1 MALTATQAKDTI
13 ITLIN
18 EAGGAELDTL
28 LTAINTPATTANL
41 GPNVQKI
48 QQIMPSLLARGRAVA
63 GAGSLSYAEAEQQ
76 YKDPKNK
83 NNPIVVERYLSPQ
96 DHAFDDINSIAGLNA
111 FEALV
116 CAAGGAKAD
125 GFLATA
131 NQIKDE
137 CMSHLQTFI
146 YPLKFSYYTA
156 TTAGAGAFANILTY
170 GPATSSVSTNAA
182 ITYSATPT
190 PSMVRTTGINNKSM
204 YQYPPNCLYQS
215 QIKMKDGYTEGTTY
229 ALAFAMGGAGSDIRG
244 NCLIKTFV
252 KNGEIVPQKEYPFD
266 PDNFGVTDP
275 FSKFINLYTIYI
287 RRSDSMA
294 IFVDKAS
301 GNPPKRAFKIMPSN
315 IVIKLRNT
323 GRRAADDCNNNI
335 GNYIGSMCS
344 AAAPMKVVTIQDDV
358 ENKVAVAN
366 AAYPLRVLNL
376 PAQPGAY
383 FVGAHDVRTINIV
396 NPLTAE
402 DYDTLRFLARVAF
415 WRYRVLKP
423 ASYGGSNRMMI
434 TNGKNGRTKNR
445 NMNKRQRR
453 SKSKSKSMSMFK
465 SAKRTFYRT
474 NKRNKT
480 SRQYH

>member
-1 MALTATQAKDTI
+1 MALNATDMKTSI
-13 ITLIN
+13 ITLLDDN
-18 EAGGAELDTL
+18 AELQLL
-28 LTAINTPATTANL
+28 LTGINDAVTHTHIGTNL
-41 GPNVQKI
+41 PLIQKI
-48 QQIMPSLLARGRAVA
+48 MPDILARGRAVA

-96 DHAFDDINSIAGLNA
+96 DPAFDNINSIAGLDV

-116 CAAGGAKAD
+116 CAAGAKVDGA
-125 GFLATA
+125 LARA

-156 TTAGAGAFANILTY
+156 VGTGPFANILTY
-170 GPATSSVSTNAA
+170 GPATSSVSTNP
-182 ITYSATPT
+182 TTKYSATPT
-190 PSMVRTTGINNKSM
+190 PSMARTTNINYKSM

-215 QIKMKDGYTEGTTY
+215 QLKMKDGYTEGTTY

-266 PDNFGVTDP
+266 ADNFGVTDS
-275 FSKFINLYTIYI
+275 FSTFSGLYTIYI
-287 RRSDSMA
+287 RRSDSMV

-301 GNPPKRAFKIMPSN
+301 GNPPKRAFKILPPN

-323 GRRAADDCNNNI
+323 GRRAADDCNNTI
-335 GNYIGSMCS
+335 GNYIGSMCA

-366 AAYPLRVLNL
+366 AVYPLRTLNL
-376 PAQPGAY
+376 PVHPPAY
-383 FVGAHDVRTINIV
+383 FVGNYDVRTINIA

-402 DYDTLRFLARVAF
+402 DFDTLRFLARVAF

-423 ASYGGSNRMMI
+423 ASSGGSNRMMI

-453 SKSKSKSMSMFK
+453 SKSKSMSMLK

-480 SRQYH
+480 SRHYH

>member
-1 MALTATQAKDTI
+1 MALTAAQTKTSIIRLLDDTPELRLLLNGI
-13 ITLIN
+13 NDAHTNTHIGTNLPLI
-18 EAGGAELDTL
+18 
-28 LTAINTPATTANL
+28 
-41 GPNVQKI
+41 QKI
-48 QQIMPSLLARGRAVA
+48 MPDILARGRAVA

-76 YKDPKNK
+76 YKEPKNK

-96 DHAFDDINSIAGLNA
+96 DPAFDDINSIAGLTA
-111 FEALV
+111 FTDIV
-116 CAAGGAKAD
+116 CDTAGAKAD
-125 GFLATA
+125 GALVRA
-131 NQIKDE
+131 NQIKE
-137 CMSHLQTFI
+137 QCMSHLQTFI

-156 TTAGAGAFANILTY
+156 TTAGAGAFAPTLTY
-170 GPATSSVSTNAA
+170 GPATSSVSTNPG
-182 ITYSATPT
+182 TKYSATPT
-190 PSMVRTTGINNKSM
+190 PSMVRTTGINYKSM

-215 QIKMKDGYTEGTTY
+215 QLKMKDGYTEVTTY
-229 ALAFAMGGAGSDIRG
+229 TLDFEMVVAGSDITG

-252 KNGEIVPQKEYPFD
+252 KNGVIAPQKEFPFD
-266 PDNFGVTDP
+266 ADNFGVTDS
-275 FSKFINLYTIYI
+275 FSTFSGSYTIYI
-287 RRSDSMA
+287 RRSDSMV

-301 GNPPKRAFKIMPSN
+301 GNPPKRAFKTIPPN

-323 GRRAADDCNNNI
+323 GRRAADECNNTI
-335 GNYIGSMCS
+335 GNYIGSMC
-344 AAAPMKVVTIQDDV
+344 AVPPMKVVTIQDDE
-358 ENKVAVAN
+358 ENKVAVLDAV
-366 AAYPLRVLNL
+366 YPLRTLSL
-376 PAQPGAY
+376 PAFPANY
-383 FVGAHDVRTINIV
+383 FVGDYDVRTINIA

-402 DYDTLRFLARVAF
+402 DFATLRFLARVAF

>member
-1 MALTATQAKDTI
+1 MALTAANMKTSI
-13 ITLIN
+13 ITLLDDN
-18 EAGGAELDTL
+18 AELRLL
-28 LTAINTPATTANL
+28 LTGINDAPTNTHIGTNL
-41 GPNVQKI
+41 PLIQKI
-48 QQIMPSLLARGRAVA
+48 MPDILARGRAVA

-96 DHAFDDINSIAGLNA
+96 DPAFDNINSIAGLDA

-116 CAAGGAKAD
+116 CAAGGAKVGGA
-125 GFLATA
+125 LASA

-156 TTAGAGAFANILTY
+156 VGTGPFANTLTY
-170 GPATSSVSTNAA
+170 GPATSSVSTNPA
-182 ITYSATPT
+182 TKYSATPT
-190 PSMVRTTGINNKSM
+190 PSMVRTTGINYKSM

-215 QIKMKDGYTEGTTY
+215 QLKMKDDYTEGTTY

-252 KNGEIVPQKEYPFD
+252 KNGEIVPQKEFPFD
-266 PDNFGVTDP
+266 ADNFGVTDS
-275 FSKFINLYTIYI
+275 FSTFSGLYTIYI
-287 RRSDSMA
+287 RRSDSMV

-301 GNPPKRAFKIMPSN
+301 GNPPKRAFKILPPN

-323 GRRAADDCNNNI
+323 GRRAADDCNNTI
-335 GNYIGSMCS
+335 GNYIGSMCA

-366 AAYPLRVLNL
+366 AVYPLRTLNL
-376 PAQPGAY
+376 PAHPANY
-383 FVGAHDVRTINIV
+383 FVGDYDVRTINIV
-396 NPLTAE
+396 NPLTTE
-402 DYDTLRFLARVAF
+402 DFATLRFLARVAF

>member
-1 MALTATQAKDTI
+1 MALTAAQAKDTI
-13 ITLIN
+13 LALLDEN
-18 EAGGAELDTL
+18 GGAELRGLITDIQN
-28 LTAINTPATTANL
+28 AGTTAHIGANL
-41 GPNVQKI
+41 PLIEAI
-48 QQIMPSLLARGRAVA
+48 QPALLARGRAVA
-63 GAGSLSYAEAEQQ
+63 GAGSLSYTEAEQQ
-76 YKDPKNK
+76 YKEPKNK

-96 DHAFDDINSIAGLNA
+96 DRAFDDINSIAGLNA
-111 FEALV
+111 FTALV
-116 CAAGGAKAD
+116 CDAAAKAD
-125 GFLATA
+125 GFLVRA

-146 YPLKFSYYTA
+146 YPLQFSKYTA
-156 TTAGAGAFANILTY
+156 TTAGAGAFAPTLTY
-170 GPATSSVSTNAA
+170 GPATSSVSTDPA

-204 YQYPPNCLYQS
+204 WQYPPNCLYQS
-215 QIKMKDGYTEGTTY
+215 QLKMKDDYTEGTTY

-252 KNGEIVPQKEYPFD
+252 KNGEIVPQKEFPFD
-266 PDNFGVTDP
+266 DSNFGVTNS
-275 FSKFINLYTIYI
+275 FSKFTNLYTIYI

-301 GNPPKRAFKIMPSN
+301 GNPPKRAFKTMPPN

-323 GRRAADDCNNNI
+323 GRRAADECNNTI
-335 GNYIGSMCS
+335 GNYIGSMC
-344 AAAPMKVVTIQDDV
+344 AAPPMKVVTIQDDV

-366 AAYPLRVLNL
+366 AVYPLRTLSL
-376 PAQPGAY
+376 AAHPLTY
-383 FVGAHDVRTINIV
+383 FVGAHDVRTINIA
-396 NPLTAE
+396 NPLNAE